1 MPVFFP
7 RLFNELV
14 AKRPPN
20 RHPEA
25 PRWGAIE
32 GPCTDDVR
40 SSGARG
46 TALIHRARLERGRV
60 PMSPTPLL
68 EDLSARISEFLA
80 ASPAKD
86 LEKNLRALL
95 GATFA
100 RLNLATREE
109 LEIQAK
115 VLARTR
121 EKLAEL
127 ERRVAEFRSE
137 ERRVG
142 KGCRS

>member
-7 RLFNELV
+7 RWFNGLIVEHP
-14 AKRPPN
+14 RSG
-20 RHPEA
+20 HPEA
-25 PRWGAIE
+25 PRWGAME
-32 GPCTDDVR
+32 GSCTDDVR

-109 LEIQAK
+109 LELQTR
-115 VLARTR
+115 VLARKIGR
-121 EKLAEL
+121 
-127 ERRVAEFRSE
+127 
-137 ERRVG
+137 
-142 KGCRS
+142 